1 MRIFES
7 KLLRGLVA
15 LAALAAAA
23 VSGYV
28 TIEGWS
34 LLDAAYMTVLTFTTV
49 GYDEVHPL
57 SSAGR
62 VFTMVMMVAGVAVM
76 LYILSMVM
84 QLVVAQEVVRG
95 LIRRHRMRSRMAGLS
110 GHFIVCGYGR
120 VGRSVAQALSEGPAA
135 LVIVDRDEEAAS
147 DAEAC
152 GLLCVRGDSTADS
165 VLAEAQVQSAAG
177 LVAATGSDSQNVYIA
192 LSARSLSP
200 GLRIVARA
208 SGPSADGKLRRAGAD
223 EVFIPHA
230 IGGRRMALSV
240 METSG

>member
-1 MRIFES
+1 MRVFES

-57 SSAGR
+57 SPAGR
-62 VFTMVMMVAGVAVM
+62 VFTMVMMVAGAAVM
-76 LYILSMVM
+76 LYILSLVM
-84 QLVVAQEVVRG
+84 QLVVAQEVVHG
-95 LIRRHRMRSRMAGLS
+95 LIRRHRMRSRMAALS

-120 VGRSVAQALSEGPAA
+120 VGRAVAEALAEGPAG
-135 LVIVDRDEEAAS
+135 LVIVDRDEEAAA

-152 GLLCVRGDSTADS
+152 GLLCVRGDSTADA
-165 VLAEAQVQSAAG
+165 VLAEAQVGSAAG

-192 LSARSLSP
+192 LSARSMSP

-208 SGPSADGKLRRAGAD
+208 SGPDADGKLRRAGAD